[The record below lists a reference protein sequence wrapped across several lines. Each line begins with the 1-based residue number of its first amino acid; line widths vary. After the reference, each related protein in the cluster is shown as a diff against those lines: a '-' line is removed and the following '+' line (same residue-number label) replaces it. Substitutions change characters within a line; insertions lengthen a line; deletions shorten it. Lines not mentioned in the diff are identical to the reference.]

1 MSRSITNPVET
12 AKLIKRMRDVL
23 EEAGGDGEVSN
34 LLADSANWLSDHQ
47 EERERSAIQGV
58 AATILQ
64 GGAMKVTDEQRRFI
78 YDVVAPEIY
87 SQREAIFMHLFPWEE
102 HRPTGG

>member
-1 MSRSITNPVET
+1 MSRDLTNPSAT
-12 AKLIKRMRDVL
+12 ARLIKRMRAVL
-23 EEAGGDGEVSN
+23 KREGGDGEVSN
-34 LLADSANWLSDHQ
+34 LLADSANWLSDY
-47 EERERSAIQGV
+47 EDERSDSAVKGI

-64 GGAMKVTDEQRRFI
+64 GGAMKVTDEQRKFL